1 MDGVVTSH
9 IYNSKFPISVF
20 VIVRP
25 VGAALIYADRRT
37 DGRTVMTDLIG
48 ALTSYANATQN
59 VS

>member
-1 MDGVVTSH
+1 MTSH